1 MNKADKQFVT
11 DLVIALEAAQV
22 MADRFGE
29 ETCVTK
35 DFRVSLLRL
44 NNEPALEIVKPRV
57 YRGSA
62 LDRYYA

>member
-1 MNKADKQFVT
+1 MDNVDKQYIT
-11 DLVIALEAAQV
+11 DLGIALEAAQA
-22 MADRFGE
+22 MADKFGE
-29 ETCVTK
+29 ETCVLN

-44 NNEPALEIVKPRV
+44 NSEPPLEIVKPRV